1 MVKALTPESFVE
13 FKYERRFMNIVID
26 ILLLLVGFVLLI
38 KGADFFVEGAAAL
51 AGKLRVPTLVV
62 GLTIVALGT
71 SAPEL
76 AVSIS
81 ASLGG
86 QNSMAVSNVIGS
98 NVFNLLGVLGVCSL
112 IIPLGVTKDILR
124 RDYPVSIAVSILF
137 FLMLLLVGATG
148 EITIWEA
155 LLLVALLVGYLLWT
169 VVSAM
174 KNRSSTD
181 EAQNKPF
188 VWWKCALFIIGG
200 VAGIIIGGNFV
211 VDHASA
217 LGEAIGMSDNL
228 VGLTICAVGTSLPEL
243 VTSVTAC
250 RKGEKDMAIGNV
262 VGSNILNVLC
272 ILGVSGVISPITIAG
287 ADLSSTLVD
296 FGMYVV
302 VCVMTYVFCLTQKK
316 ITRPE
321 GGILVGMYLLYMVY
335 AIARDV
341 IGGEPF
347 AMLLGMTV

>member
-1 MVKALTPESFVE
+1 MSIFL
-13 FKYERRFMNIVID
+13 D
-26 ILLLLVGFVLLI
+26 ILLLLMGFVLLI
-38 KGADFFVEGAAAL
+38 KGADFFVEGASSL
-51 AGKLRVPTLVV
+51 AVKMRIPSLVV

-112 IIPLGVTKDILR
+112 VIPLGVTKDILR
-124 RDYPVSIAVSILF
+124 RDYPVSIAVSVLF
-137 FLMLLLVGATG
+137 FLMLLFVGATG
-148 EITIWEA
+148 EITLWEA
-155 LLLVALLVGYLLWT
+155 LLLVAMLIGYLLWT

-174 KNRSSTD
+174 KNRSSAD
-181 EAQNKPF
+181 AAPQKPF
-188 VWWKCALFIIGG
+188 VWWKCALFIVGG
-200 VAGIIIGGNFV
+200 VAGIIFGGDLV
-211 VDHASA
+211 VDHASS
-217 LGEAIGMSDNL
+217 LGGAIGMSDSL

-250 RKGEKDMAIGNV
+250 KKGEKDMAIGNV

-287 ADLSSTLVD
+287 ADLSGTLTD
-296 FGMYVV
+296 FGIYIV
-302 VCVMTYVFCLTQKK
+302 VCVLTYIFCLTQKK
-316 ITRPE
+316 ITRAE
-321 GGILVGMYLLYMVY
+321 GGFLVGMYLLYMAY
-335 AIARDV
+335 AIVRDAV
-341 IGGEPF
+341 GGEPF
-347 AMLLGMTV
+347 TMLLGAV